1 VSGAIASWAAAV
13 LQINCL
19 TAAADALQPFA
30 VAAPKCAQLSARVE
44 ELAEATV
51 RSEAAAVLTACGLAD
66 KLALVTMYAEG
77 TDHSN
82 QVRAPFLPPPT
93 SNVLPV
99 APAGAKAKVTLALDA
114 VLSGTRFHSVS
125 IQRRFVGDQS

>member
-1 VSGAIASWAAAV
+1 MASWAAAV

-19 TAAADALQPFA
+19 TAAADALQPFS
-30 VAAPKCAQLSARVE
+30 VAAPKCAQLRAKVE

-51 RSEAAAVLTACGLAD
+51 AAESASVLTACGLAD

-82 QVRAPFLPPPT
+82 QVCVCARAWSPP
-93 SNVLPV
+93 SPV
-99 APAGAKAKVTLALDA
+99 VP
-114 VLSGTRFHSVS
+114 S
-125 IQRRFVGDQS
+125 

>member
-1 VSGAIASWAAAV
+1 MASWAAAV

-19 TAAADALQPFA
+19 TAAADALQPFS
-30 VAAPKCAQLSARVE
+30 VAAPKCAQLRAKVE

-51 RSEAAAVLTACGLAD
+51 AAESASVLTACGLAD

-82 QVRAPFLPPPT
+82 QVCVCARLE
-93 SNVLPV
+93 
-99 APAGAKAKVTLALDA
+99 PAFARCAKLKE
-114 VLSGTRFHSVS
+114 RCE
-125 IQRRFVGDQS
+125 RRCRRPRS